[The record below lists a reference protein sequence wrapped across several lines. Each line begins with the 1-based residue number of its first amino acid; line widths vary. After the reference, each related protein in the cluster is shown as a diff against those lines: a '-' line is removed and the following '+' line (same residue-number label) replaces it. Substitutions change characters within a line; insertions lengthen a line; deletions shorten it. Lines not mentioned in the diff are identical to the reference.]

1 MAKQSLGTPNLRD
14 TIRAIIRE
22 EVANA
27 VGDSLNDAVEIAV
40 LKALGEETS
49 TNTVAAKPAAAKP
62 RAARAAKGAKAA
74 RTAKAAKTTS
84 RGGVARVCHVIGCD
98 RPFRS
103 KGYCGSHYQAA
114 RNKGWPMP
122 PTEMFTPEN

>member
-1 MAKQSLGTPNLRD
+1 MAKQPAGTPNLRD

-27 VGDSLNDAVEIAV
+27 VGSSLNEAVELAV
-40 LKALGEETS
+40 LKALGAEPANETAAAARP
-49 TNTVAAKPAAAKP
+49 VAAKARAP
-62 RAARAAKGAKAA
+62 RAAKSARGTRA
-74 RTAKAAKTTS
+74 AAKTTS

>member
-1 MAKQSLGTPNLRD
+1 MAKQTGGTPNLRD

-27 VGDSLNDAVEIAV
+27 VGDSLHDAVELAV
-40 LKALGEETS
+40 LKALGEEPA
-49 TNTVAAKPAAAKP
+49 TNTVAAAKPAAKTRAP
-62 RAARAAKGAKAA
+62 RAAKTTRVTKAA
-74 RTAKAAKTTS
+74 RTAKATS
-84 RGGVARVCHVIGCD
+84 RGGIARVCHVIGCD